1 MTVAEFKIMS
11 ESENYKTPYHS
22 DSSQLEKIYWEK
34 ITYNSPLY
42 GADVPGSFTDNNVDV
57 CI

>member
-11 ESENYKTPYHS
+11 ESNDYKTPDHS
-22 DSSQLEKIYWEK
+22 DSIELEKIYWEK
-34 ITYNSPLY
+34 ITYNSPFY
-42 GADVPGSFTDNNVDV
+42 GADVPGYLTDNDVDV